1 MMKDF
6 RDYNIF
12 YDVDYVRL
20 GYLKIEGTYSIVKS
34 DKDGYLEV
42 IVDKE
47 QLEDALDFPGSK
59 DLTLLGKMEVLFG
72 NMSGFENFIR
82 FCDQED
88 INTRIFD
95 WK

>member
-1 MMKDF
+1 MRNF
-6 RDYNIF
+6 QEYNVF
-12 YDVDYVRL
+12 YGDASIRL

-42 IVDKE
+42 IVDKN

-59 DLTLLGKMEVLFG
+59 DLTFLGKMEVLFG
-72 NMSGFENFIR
+72 NMSGFENFIS
-82 FCDQED
+82 FCDQEG
-88 INTRIFD
+88 INTRTFV